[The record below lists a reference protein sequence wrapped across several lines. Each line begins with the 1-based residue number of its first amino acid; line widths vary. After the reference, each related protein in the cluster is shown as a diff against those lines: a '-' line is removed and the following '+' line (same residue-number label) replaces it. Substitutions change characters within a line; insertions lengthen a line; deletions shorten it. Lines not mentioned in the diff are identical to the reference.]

1 MFTILSLIF
10 LANICHQQ
18 KLHIDWSDY
27 LAESDTSI
35 RLSNRKL
42 ENTHGLSDYLFI
54 KSLQLNQN
62 GLKEIGEIKY
72 LVNLEELDLDDN
84 FLESIDDLRCLKRLS
99 TLSLKN
105 NRIKSLRGIENLSN
119 LSNIK
124 IDINVIESLDELK
137 LLKNLKGIW
146 ASSNRIT
153 SLQGIQTL
161 NQLVSLYFVLSIF
174 RIKIQDFVIKKMK
187 RKSLRLLIF

>member
-42 ENTHGLSDYLFI
+42 ENTNGLSDYLFI

-105 NRIKSLRGIENLSN
+105 NRIKSYQLDLTQIINLIPKSN
-119 LSNIK
+119 K
-124 IDINVIESLDELK
+124 HK
-137 LLKNLKGIW
+137 
-146 ASSNRIT
+146 
-153 SLQGIQTL
+153 
-161 NQLVSLYFVLSIF
+161 
-174 RIKIQDFVIKKMK
+174 
-187 RKSLRLLIF
+187 LIFIIFVTYLPINRLPEPFQILFYL